1 MSKNLIILRK
11 KKPEIKKK
19 MSSENIVESNRV
31 ETDNKKLTIQN
42 EQENENQNNEMAEN
56 DIKTQEAQPNET
68 TKMESKMLIII
79 LSIISLIFLILTI
92 IFLVLYVKKD
102 DDDDEETTYEQKE
115 QNIKT
120 SKGQNIYGILYLP
133 KKKNSYSVIFCHGF
147 GVTHK
152 DNQEYAEY
160 LAKYGYV
167 TFIFDFRGGGMES
180 KSDGKMTD
188 MTPLTEKEDLGEVY
202 NFLIEQE
209 YTSKEKVFLVGN
221 SQGGFVSSLY
231 AADNKDNI
239 AGLLLFFPA
248 LVIPDNMR
256 QQFPDLSIVP
266 TIITNYLFGNDI
278 GKVYIESVYTMNA
291 YEYLKGYDKQVI
303 ILHGIE
309 DSVVHYSSSVKA
321 CENYGTTCRLIL
333 YEGGDHGLNGEVP
346 RKKSLQDTLHYFNDL
361 VNGVF

>member
-1 MSKNLIILRK
+1 
-11 KKPEIKKK
+11 

-102 DDDDEETTYEQKE
+102 DDDDKDNTTNEDTTTTITETTYEQKE
-115 QNIKT
+115 QNITT

-133 KKKNSYSVIFCHGF
+133 EKKNSYTVIFCHGF
-147 GVTHK
+147 GVTHT

-167 TFIFDFRGGGMES
+167 TYIFDFRGGGPES
-180 KSDGKMTD
+180 KSDGQMTE

-202 NFLIEQE
+202 NFLIQQE

-248 LVIPDNMR
+248 LVIPGNMR
-256 QQFPDLSIVP
+256 NQFPNLSIVP
-266 TIITNYLFGNDI
+266 DIITNYLFGMSI
-278 GKVYIESVYTMNA
+278 GKVYIESVYTMDA

-309 DSVVHYSSSVKA
+309 DVIVPYSSSVTA
-321 CENYGTTCRLIL
+321 CEKYGTTCRLIL

-346 RKKSLQDTLHYFNDL
+346 RKKSLQDTLHFFNDL
-361 VNGVF
+361 INGVF

>member
-1 MSKNLIILRK
+1 
-11 KKPEIKKK
+11 

-102 DDDDEETTYEQKE
+102 DDDDDKETTYEQKE
-115 QNIKT
+115 QNITT

-133 KKKNSYSVIFCHGF
+133 EKKNSYTVIFCHGF
-147 GVTHK
+147 GVTHT

-167 TFIFDFRGGGMES
+167 TYIFDFRGGGPES
-180 KSDGKMTD
+180 KSDGQMTE

-202 NFLIEQE
+202 NFLIQLDDI
-209 YTSKEKVFLVGN
+209 SKEKVFLIGN

-248 LVIPDNMR
+248 LVIPGNMR
-256 QQFPDLSIVP
+256 DQFPNLSIVP
-266 TIITNYLFGNDI
+266 DIITNYLGIMNI
-278 GKVYIESVYTMNA
+278 GKAYVTSVYDIYA

-309 DSVVHYSSSVKA
+309 DFLVPYSSSVTA
-321 CENYGTTCRLIL
+321 CEKYGTTCRLIL
-333 YEGGDHGLNGEVP
+333 YEGGDHGLTGEVP
-346 RKKSLQDTLHYFNDL
+346 RKKSLQDTLHFFNDL
-361 VNGVF
+361 INGVF